1 MSTHPEHTMTL
12 CLDNATLDGISHP
25 VSIVIKDGL
34 IDQIGVELAI
44 PDDTLRMDAQAMTV
58 IPGLVNGHTHAAMTL
73 LRGAGDDLRLME
85 WLTQRIWPAEAR
97 LSEEDVYWGTR
108 LATIEMI
115 RSGTVAFQ
123 DGYWH
128 CAGIARAVQ
137 ESGLRAAVG
146 MGMVDAQGVEQGESC
161 KKMAMAFMEM
171 APHFGPRIQPLLF
184 PHAIYS
190 VSPENLRWCSRF
202 AETHGINL
210 HIHVSE
216 TVREVTDCLNRYG
229 MRPAFHLDRL
239 GFLHER
245 TILAHGVF
253 LDDAELDLITRRG
266 ATLITNPT
274 SNLKLAV
281 GGIFPYERVAAR
293 GIAVGLGSD
302 GAASNNSLDLF
313 QELKTFALVQ
323 KHAQKDPTAMPAA
336 LALEVAMGRHA
347 PILGQTGIIAPGQP
361 ADLLLIRTSD
371 PEMIPPLHLAS
382 NLVYAAT
389 GHVVDTTIV
398 AGRVLMRHRVIAGE
412 EEVRQEVT
420 ARARRI
426 TLATS

>member
-1 MSTHPEHTMTL
+1 MTL
-12 CLDNATLDGISHP
+12 CLDNAILENIAHP
-25 VSIVIKDGL
+25 VSIFIKNGL
-34 IDQIGVELAI
+34 INQIGPDLSI
-44 PDDTLRMDAQAMTV
+44 PVDAPRLNANAMTV
-58 IPGLVNGHTHAAMTL
+58 IPGLVNGHTHAPMTL
-73 LRGAGDDLRLME
+73 LRGAGDDLHLME

-128 CAGIARAVQ
+128 CSGVARAVQ

-146 MGMVDAQGVEQGESC
+146 MGMVDAQGAKQGELC
-161 KKMAMAFMEM
+161 KKMAREFMEKVN
-171 APHFGPRIQPLLF
+171 PLEPRIQPLMF

-190 VSPENLRWCSRF
+190 VSPENLRWCAQF

-210 HIHVSE
+210 HIHISE
-216 TVREVTDCLNRYG
+216 TLQEVNDCLNRYG

-239 GFLHER
+239 GFLHQR

-253 LDDAELDLITRRG
+253 LDDAELDLIAQRR
-266 ATLITNPT
+266 ATLITNPS

-302 GAASNNSLDLF
+302 GAASNNSLDMF

-323 KHAQKDPTAMPAA
+323 KHAQGDPTAMPAP
-336 LALEVAMGRHA
+336 LALELAMGRHA
-347 PILGQTGIIAPGQP
+347 PILGQSGIIAPGQP
-361 ADLLLIRTSD
+361 ADLLLIRTTD
-371 PEMIPPLHLAS
+371 PEMIPPLNLAS
-382 NLVYAAT
+382 NLVYSAT

-398 AGRVLMRHRVIAGE
+398 AGRVLMRHRVIEGE
-412 EEVRQEVT
+412 EEIRQEVT
-420 ARARRI
+420 ARARKI
-426 TLATS
+426 TMASL